1 MRKINISKKKIELFK
16 LSISS
21 VTLIAVLVVVL
32 STIIRPNETSGSI
45 YNISD
50 IERKIDVIQTGDTIN
65 YNINGNSNWKVLRKD
80 EHNGTIDIV
89 SETNVKDITFDY
101 TNSSNAL
108 EILQNAADEYKNN
121 SYAISARP
129 ISAEDAKLM
138 VLAFSKK
145 RLCHWKYNWRYQCKK
160 SIKWE
165 SSHTSIP
172 WDKSSTISIW
182 WLCTPRNKSTRWK
195 LHIQSYNKWHIWM
208 DCYW

>member
-1 MRKINISKKKIELFK
+1 MKKISFNKFFQLFK
-16 LSISS
+16 IGIPSFVLITVLATVLISILNPKTVSES
-21 VTLIAVLVVVL
+21 V
-32 STIIRPNETSGSI
+32 
-45 YNISD
+45 YNVS
-50 IERKIDVIQTGDTIN
+50 ELENKIDTVKPGDFLN
-65 YNINGNSNWKVLRKD
+65 YNINGYSNWKILRKD

-101 TNSSNAL
+101 TNSLDAL

-138 VLAFSKK
+138 AYDEAFWLSPKSD
-145 RLCHWKYNWRYQCKK
+145 YVIESTIGDINVKK

-172 WDKSSTISIW
+172 
-182 WLCTPRNKSTRWK
+182 
-195 LHIQSYNKWHIWM
+195 
-208 DCYW
+208 